1 MSEASKTVS
10 LGDFPMHI
18 LVQILSMCPA
28 DAAVRVCCTCAQ
40 LHLLSTD
47 TELWGLQAAQLQR
60 LHSRLAPIAAAASAR
75 RNRLCADWGI
85 ESDAVADAADACA
98 AAQTLWKH
106 DGLWNSDKVG
116 ELVIL
121 LRHRPP
127 AQLLSAAAQLCS
139 DGQFDSCDQACAVL
153 LGALPT
159 GATREGFLMCGHLK
173 SYEEAVALSNTSM
186 YERDRRY
193 VYVVGMLQQIREGR
207 VRSEQAIN
215 AILGIMQKNLP
226 LSFTYSVI
234 K

>member
-106 DGLWNSDKVG
+106 GTFGTVFSGGLTK
-116 ELVIL
+116 
-121 LRHRPP
+121 R
-127 AQLLSAAAQLCS
+127 LSQHLCIEW
-139 DGQFDSCDQACAVL
+139 
-153 LGALPT
+153 
-159 GATREGFLMCGHLK
+159 TRFL
-173 SYEEAVALSNTSM
+173 E
-186 YERDRRY
+186 
-193 VYVVGMLQQIREGR
+193 
-207 VRSEQAIN
+207 
-215 AILGIMQKNLP
+215 
-226 LSFTYSVI
+226 
-234 K
+234 